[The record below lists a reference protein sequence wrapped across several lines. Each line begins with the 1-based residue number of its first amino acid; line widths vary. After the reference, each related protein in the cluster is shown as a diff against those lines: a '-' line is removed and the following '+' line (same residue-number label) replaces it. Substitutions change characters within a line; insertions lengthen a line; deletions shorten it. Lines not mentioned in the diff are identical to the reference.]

1 MGVVYLNF
9 IVISGT
15 RVTGGHR
22 SSNGWVTS
30 WIDYTN
36 YCMTSNSKEILLSIK
51 ACKIVKDFISKYENK
66 SEKDQDWGVYIEESS
81 CSNNIDITPLIQK
94 LNDVQKEYE
103 FRKSNCQQEFNISD
117 LLSFSEKEYSSVVNL
132 INDTEREL
140 KNKIEHLKKDYENIK
155 LKRIYPH
162 FYNLV
167 INHQIDFH
175 CHFADTPYYPL
186 DIIALNKDIDL
197 LLKSICKFTELKF
210 EYIND
215 IYTLLMISKLSY
227 VNTDTLNQEFSMCD
241 REKITKFIRELES
254 KFGNETFGKNIYGNE
269 QYFRPKLLK
278 GMLDTIMYYLLN
290 RDYKT
295 YHLLLNQPIYK
306 HQQYILDGLLKFAYL
321 SDAKWDKFTF
331 NALKKTSD
339 QDFFESRILGS
350 VCTHSY
356 WKPFIERILNN
367 QNIIDNLTQIFFFK
381 DESSS
386 KDILIK
392 HLRIMIDKCN
402 TNHENYPFFW

>member
-1 MGVVYLNF
+1 
-9 IVISGT
+9 
-15 RVTGGHR
+15 
-22 SSNGWVTS
+22 
-30 WIDYTN
+30 
-36 YCMTSNSKEILLSIK
+36 
-51 ACKIVKDFISKYENK
+51 
-66 SEKDQDWGVYIEESS
+66 
-81 CSNNIDITPLIQK
+81 
-94 LNDVQKEYE
+94 
-103 FRKSNCQQEFNISD
+103 
-117 LLSFSEKEYSSVVNL
+117 
-132 INDTEREL
+132 
-140 KNKIEHLKKDYENIK
+140 
-155 LKRIYPH
+155 
-162 FYNLV
+162 
-167 INHQIDFH
+167 
-175 CHFADTPYYPL
+175 
-186 DIIALNKDIDL
+186 
-197 LLKSICKFTELKF
+197 
-210 EYIND
+210 
-215 IYTLLMISKLSY
+215 MISKLSY

>member
-162 FYNLV
+162 FYNLA
-167 INHQIDFH
+167 NYM
-175 CHFADTPYYPL
+175 T
-186 DIIALNKDIDL
+186 
-197 LLKSICKFTELKF
+197 
-210 EYIND
+210 
-215 IYTLLMISKLSY
+215 
-227 VNTDTLNQEFSMCD
+227 
-241 REKITKFIRELES
+241 KI
-254 KFGNETFGKNIYGNE
+254 
-269 QYFRPKLLK
+269 
-278 GMLDTIMYYLLN
+278 
-290 RDYKT
+290 
-295 YHLLLNQPIYK
+295 
-306 HQQYILDGLLKFAYL
+306 
-321 SDAKWDKFTF
+321 
-331 NALKKTSD
+331 
-339 QDFFESRILGS
+339 
-350 VCTHSY
+350 
-356 WKPFIERILNN
+356 
-367 QNIIDNLTQIFFFK
+367 
-381 DESSS
+381 
-386 KDILIK
+386 
-392 HLRIMIDKCN
+392 
-402 TNHENYPFFW
+402 